1 MVTIADRVELIATAL
16 ESRERGGIFTEETRM
31 ANTRFIVFDV
41 ETPNRYNNRMSAIGI
56 SVVEKGKIVYNYFS
70 YVNPET
76 FFDNFNT
83 MLTGIDERTVASAPS
98 FPELWKTIE
107 PLFSSGILVAH
118 NALFDLS
125 VLKKCLT
132 DYGITWK
139 ASAEYCC
146 TVQIGRRLLPGMQYK
161 LNVLCDH
168 YGIPLNHHQ
177 ADSDSRAAAEILLR
191 YMGTGARI
199 EDYVKQY
206 RMGAFPNTRRRTGS
220 APGKEQNIASA
231 LNTRQSIESVPS
243 ARRRV
248 QANEYS
254 STDRFRAVRT
264 ENFDLQTY
272 LHESNDINILITAS
286 YDKATDI
293 GRYTGLLCYKRH
305 RKLISNIVENAIS
318 PNHTMIIG
326 LFDGVQRVRL
336 TNVNICIISGIY
348 MGLKSALSGNGLYA
362 GELQQL
368 MALIEKQ
375 GNTVSSIAITNGSAE
390 IKRIIQDSPRGG

>member
-1 MVTIADRVELIATAL
+1 
-16 ESRERGGIFTEETRM
+16 M

-56 SVVEKGKIVYNYFS
+56 SVVESGKIVYSYFS

-83 MLTGIDERTVASAPS
+83 MLTGIDERTVASAPT
-98 FPELWKTIE
+98 FPKLWKNIE

-132 DYGITWK
+132 DYGIAWK
-139 ASAEYCC
+139 ASADYCC
-146 TVQIGRRLLPGMQYK
+146 TVQIGHRLLPGMQYK

-177 ADSDSRAAAEILLR
+177 ADSDSRA
-191 YMGTGARI
+191 ARI

-248 QANEYS
+248 QKIENS
-254 STDRFRAVRT
+254 SNDRFRAVRT

-368 MALIEKQ
+368 MTLIEKQ

-390 IKRIIQDSPRGG
+390 IKRIIQDIPRGGQ

>member
-1 MVTIADRVELIATAL
+1 
-16 ESRERGGIFTEETRM
+16 M

-56 SVVEKGKIVYNYFS
+56 SVVESGKIVYSYFS

-83 MLTGIDERTVASAPS
+83 MLTGIDERTVASAPT
-98 FPELWKTIE
+98 FPKLWKNIE

-118 NALFDLS
+118 NAPFDLS

-132 DYGITWK
+132 DYGIAWK
-139 ASAEYCC
+139 ASADYCC

-248 QANEYS
+248 QKIENS
-254 STDRFRAVRT
+254 SNDRFRAVRT
-264 ENFDLQTY
+264 ENFDLQTTKKINSWVNEKTDSMIPAI
-272 LHESNDINILITAS
+272 LDES
-286 YDKATDI
+286 KAPE
-293 GRYTGLLCYKRH
+293 G
-305 RKLISNIVENAIS
+305 IS
-318 PNHTMIIG
+318 
-326 LFDGVQRVRL
+326 
-336 TNVNICIISGIY
+336 
-348 MGLKSALSGNGLYA
+348 LSGAYYYCSAFFSAVWLSMTLPVAENSFSR
-362 GELQQL
+362 
-368 MALIEKQ
+368 
-375 GNTVSSIAITNGSAE
+375 TVTPAYLPS
-390 IKRIIQDSPRGG
+390 RIR

>member
-1 MVTIADRVELIATAL
+1 
-16 ESRERGGIFTEETRM
+16 M

-56 SVVEKGKIVYNYFS
+56 SVIENRKIVYSYFS

-83 MLTGIDERTVASAPS
+83 RLTGIDERTVASAPS

-118 NALFDLS
+118 NALFDLT

-132 DYGITWK
+132 DYRIAWK
-139 ASAEYCC
+139 SSAAYCC

-161 LNVLCDH
+161 LNILCDH

-191 YMGTGARI
+191 YMATGARI

-206 RMGAFPNTRRRTGS
+206 RMEAFPNTGRRTGS
-220 APGKEQNIASA
+220 APGKEQYIASA
-231 LNTRQSIESVPS
+231 LNTRQSIESVPNT
-243 ARRRV
+243 RRKV
-248 QANEYS
+248 QTNENS

-272 LHESNDINILITAS
+272 LHESNDINILISAS
-286 YDKATDI
+286 YDKTTGI

-305 RKLISNIVENAIS
+305 RKLISDTVENAIS
-318 PNHTMIIG
+318 PNHTMITG

-336 TNVNICIISGIY
+336 TNVNICIISGIH
-348 MGLKSALSGNGLYA
+348 MGLKGALNGDGLYA

-390 IKRIIQDSPRGG
+390 IKKIIQDSPQGGR